1 MDYTKINYRK
11 VSGKP
16 LKYLAINQ
24 HTPVS
29 CMSQRGSLKGNF
41 KNICTKWK
49 RKRPIKIYGM
59 QQEQCLG
66 GKV

>member
-1 MDYTKINYRK
+1 MDYTEINYRK
-11 VSGKP
+11 VSGMP

-41 KNICTKWK
+41 KNICT
-49 RKRPIKIYGM
+49 
-59 QQEQCLG
+59 E
-66 GKV
+66 